1 MEKININPIVTI
13 IIPIYN
19 AELYLERCLK
29 SVKNQSYKNFECL
42 CVNDGST
49 DNSQIIIDKYCLID
63 DRFRSIIKENGGT
76 ASARNMGIHQARG
89 KYIYYIDSDDYIN
102 ENLLH
107 VCVSECEKNKLDILY
122 FAADVKGD
130 SSYSKEKIASIKK
143 YCSRKIEYRV
153 CSGIEMYGLMLK
165 KGHICVHVHQQ
176 FINRNFLLNKG
187 MLFPNIYNEDNPYTV
202 INLLKANRVLSI
214 DHELITLYRHEFSK
228 EDNAVKNVKFEN
240 VYGSLK
246 PLLMIKNYLLLN
258 NIIPQCLLRYIE
270 EDFHKRIK
278 IIVDKWNNCD
288 ECEKNKINQ
297 LPVMEQI
304 EFKIII
310 NGFLKKGI
318 DKNDN
323 SKLIENKRLH
333 NEKEKILKERNIL
346 KNTIK
351 ILMN

>member
-1 MEKININPIVTI
+1 MEKNNINPIVTI

-89 KYIYYIDSDDYIN
+89 KYIYYTDSDDYIN

-165 KGHICVHVHQQ
+165 KGHICMHVPQQ

-228 EDNAVKNVKFEN
+228 EDNAKKNVKFEN
-240 VYGSLK
+240 VYGSFK
-246 PLLMIKNYLLLN
+246 ALLMIKNYLLLN
-258 NIIPQCLLRYIE
+258 NKIPKYLQKFIE
-270 EDFHKRIK
+270 DDFYKRIQ
-278 IIVDKWNNCD
+278 IVKYKWDNICD
-288 ECEKNKINQ
+288 DNEANKLNS

-304 EFKIII
+304 EFKLLI
-310 NGFLKKGI
+310 NSFVSEERLNFDNNQKNKILYERNNKLLEDKDVLKKA
-318 DKNDN
+318 
-323 SKLIENKRLH
+323 
-333 NEKEKILKERNIL
+333 
-346 KNTIK
+346 IK
-351 ILMN
+351 ILMK